1 MQRKIFLPVLLF
13 LLSASAVSAQWN
25 NVVET
30 ERMMSFGSR
39 PAFRMEF
46 PNTSTALLE
55 ELWKDYAKK
64 NFGAK
69 LKKDKKS
76 GEWAAM
82 DLKSPMM
89 GEDQFS
95 IYSSVEKVNNN
106 DAALTVWFDAGSYFL
121 SRRDNPRNTEEIS
134 QALRQFYIDVR
145 KEGITAELKAEED
158 KLKEL
163 DKKQKTMQRDSESM
177 RKDIE
182 SWKSKIAKAEED
194 IVKNEREQEQNLV
207 SQDAQRRAI
216 EAVRQR
222 LNNVENER
230 N

>member
-1 MQRKIFLPVLLF
+1 MQTKIFFPILLF
-13 LLSASAVSAQWN
+13 LVSASAVSAQWN
-25 NVVET
+25 NVTET

-46 PNTSTALLE
+46 PNTNTDLLE
-55 ELWKDYAKK
+55 DLWKDYAKK

-82 DLKSPMM
+82 DLKSAMM
-89 GEDQFS
+89 GGDQFS
-95 IYSSVEKVNNN
+95 IYSTVEKINNN

-121 SRRDNPRNTEEIS
+121 SRRDNPGNTEEVTR
-134 QALRQFYIDVR
+134 ALRQFYTDVR
-145 KEGITAELKAEED
+145 RAGIEAELKAEEE
-158 KLKEL
+158 KLKDL
-163 DKKQKTMQRDSESM
+163 DKKQKTMQRDSDTM

-182 SWKSKIAKAEED
+182 TWKSKIAKAEED

-207 SQDAQRRAI
+207 NQDAQRRAI

>member
-1 MQRKIFLPVLLF
+1 MQSKFFFPVLLL

-25 NVVET
+25 NVIET

-46 PNTSTALLE
+46 PNTDAGLVE
-55 ELWKDYAKK
+55 DLWKDYAKK

-82 DLKSPMM
+82 DLKSAMM
-89 GEDQFS
+89 GDDKFS
-95 IYSSVEKVNNN
+95 IYSTVEKT
-106 DAALTVWFDAGSYFL
+106 DGGSALTVWFDAGSYFVN
-121 SRRDNPRNTEEIS
+121 RRDNPGHTEEVS
-134 QALRQFYIDVR
+134 RALRQFYIDVR
-145 KEGITAELKAEED
+145 RAGITAELKAEED
-158 KLKEL
+158 KLKDL
-163 DKKQKTMQRDSESM
+163 DKKQKTMQRDSDDM

-194 IVKNEREQEQNLV
+194 IVKNERDQEQNLV
-207 SQDAQRRAI
+207 NQDAQRRAI

>member
-1 MQRKIFLPVLLF
+1 MQSKIFFPVLLI

-25 NVVET
+25 NVIET

-46 PNTSTALLE
+46 PNTDPGLVE
-55 ELWKDYAKK
+55 DQWKDYAKK

-82 DLKSPMM
+82 NLKSAMM
-89 GEDQFS
+89 GDDQFS
-95 IYSSVEKVNNN
+95 IYSTIEKT
-106 DAALTVWFDAGSYFL
+106 DQGSALTVWFDAGSYFL
-121 SRRDNPRNTEEIS
+121 NRRDNPGHTEEVS
-134 QALRQFYIDVR
+134 RALRQFYIDVR
-145 KEGITAELKAEED
+145 RAGISAELAVEEN
-158 KLKEL
+158 KLKDL
-163 DKKQKTMQRDSESM
+163 DKKQKSMQRDSDNL

-182 SWKSKIAKAEED
+182 SWKAKIAKAEDD
-194 IVKNEREQEQNLV
+194 IVKNDRDQEQNLV
-207 SQDAQRRAI
+207 NQDAQRRAI